1 MAEEGG
7 RRCAA
12 CGLALPDEALRYVL
26 QVDLYAQAEG
36 VSAEGLLAGDAPAE
50 LEAILQRLVRMDEA
64 ELREE
69 ERKVFERFRFSLC
82 PACRL
87 GLRARLWALS
97 RGEAAP
103 PGPEEPVQ

>member
-1 MAEEGG
+1 VPEIRALLRGRCVTAWLDLAPEAAAARLGAEGG
-7 RRCAA
+7 GR
-12 CGLALPDEALRYVL
+12 P
-26 QVDLYAQAEG
+26 
-36 VSAEGLLAGDAPAE
+36 LLAGDAPAE